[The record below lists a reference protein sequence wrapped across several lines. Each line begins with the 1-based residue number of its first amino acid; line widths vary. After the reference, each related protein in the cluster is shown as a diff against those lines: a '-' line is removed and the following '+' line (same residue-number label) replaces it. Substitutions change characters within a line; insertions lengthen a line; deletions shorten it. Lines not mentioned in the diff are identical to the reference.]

1 MLSRIHHIE
10 IRWCIIFTLI
20 GMCGAEIAAHAQVTV
35 VSLGDVSGGVSSEVI
50 VPVLLNPATTETRV
64 GSISSTIG
72 FDRKL
77 VTFLRAEKGFLLDGV
92 NGKFQT
98 KVQEN
103 AAKPEKSSLQ
113 LEIATEGEPRKALRE
128 GLVLSLIFKINA
140 DTPPNTMV
148 PLRFEKLNVGS
159 TDRPSQPIEPITST
173 PGSIE
178 VLSPES
184 IPYVSCFFFTH

>member
-1 MLSRIHHIE
+1 MLSRNHQIE
-10 IRWCIIFTLI
+10 IRWCLIIAFI
-20 GMCGAEIAAHAQVTV
+20 GMCGAEITAHAQVTV
-35 VSLGDVSGGVSSEVI
+35 VSLGDVSGGVGTEVI

-103 AAKPEKSSLQ
+103 AAKPEKSNLQ
-113 LEIATEGEPRKALRE
+113 LEIATEGGRFTVSSS
-128 GLVLSLIFKINA
+128 GGSDSDSIG
-140 DTPPNTMV
+140 DTSW
-148 PLRFEKLNVGS
+148 VGGA
-159 TDRPSQPIEPITST
+159 T
-173 PGSIE
+173 
-178 VLSPES
+178 
-184 IPYVSCFFFTH
+184 

>member
-1 MLSRIHHIE
+1 MLSRNHQIE
-10 IRWCIIFTLI
+10 IRWCVLFTLI
-20 GMCGAEIAAHAQVTV
+20 GMCGAGIAARAQVTV
-35 VSLGDVSGGVSSEVI
+35 VSLGNVSAGVNTEVI

-64 GSISSTIG
+64 GSISSIIG

-103 AAKPEKSSLQ
+103 AAKPENSNLQ

-148 PLRFEKLNVGS
+148 PLRFEKVSAGS
-159 TDRPSQPIEPITST
+159 ADTASQPIEPITST

-184 IPYVSCFFFTH
+184 VPYVSCFFFTH

>member
-1 MLSRIHHIE
+1 MFSRNHQIE
-10 IRWCIIFTLI
+10 IRGYLIFAFI
-20 GMCGAEIAAHAQVTV
+20 GMCGAGIAAHAQVTV

-148 PLRFEKLNVGS
+148 PLRFEKVSAGS
-159 TDRPSQPIEPITST
+159 ADTASQPIEPITST

-184 IPYVSCFFFTH
+184 VPYVSCFFFTH

>member
-1 MLSRIHHIE
+1 
-10 IRWCIIFTLI
+10 
-20 GMCGAEIAAHAQVTV
+20 MCGAGIAARAQVTV
-35 VSLGDVSGGVSSEVI
+35 VSLGNVSAGVNTEVI

-92 NGKFQT
+92 NGKFQA

-103 AAKPEKSSLQ
+103 AAKPENSNLQ

-184 IPYVSCFFFTH
+184 VPYVSCFFFTH

>member
-1 MLSRIHHIE
+1 MLSKTHRIRIVLGRLMM
-10 IRWCIIFTLI
+10 IAYLPGAI
-20 GMCGAEIAAHAQVTV
+20 GAAYAQVTV
-35 VSLGDVSGGVSSEVI
+35 VSLGDVSGGVGTEVI

-92 NGKFQT
+92 KGKFQT

-103 AAKPEKSSLQ
+103 AAKPETSTLQ

-128 GLVLSLIFKINA
+128 GLVVSLIFKINGDA
-140 DTPPNTMV
+140 PAKTVV
-148 PLRFEKLNVGS
+148 PLRFEKVSAGS
-159 TDRPSQPIEPITST
+159 ADTASQPIEPITST